1 MQIAYPMNIILMNWS
16 DSLYCPIDFLDLK
29 LVVSDVRSATK
40 KEQWKKMTQLIFDSA
55 VKVVRLW

>member
-40 KEQWKKMTQLIFDSA
+40 KEQWKKNDTVNI
-55 VKVVRLW
+55 